1 VLKAFANDLPAV
13 DAQCFHRDTGSFW
26 IFKSFIYLN
35 DVAAD
40 GGPFTYMRG
49 SQRNRFSDQYSA
61 DAYKRYE
68 DDEVVREYG
77 AENLMECTA
86 DLGAVVFAET
96 TGMHKGKKPTAA
108 PRWIIISTFCVHRE
122 IGFQYSPLKIRA
134 ADLSPLSDV
143 QRMVCDKIAVIE

>member
-1 VLKAFANDLPAV
+1 
-13 DAQCFHRDTGSFW
+13 
-26 IFKSFIYLN
+26 
-35 DVAAD
+35 
-40 GGPFTYMRG
+40 MRG